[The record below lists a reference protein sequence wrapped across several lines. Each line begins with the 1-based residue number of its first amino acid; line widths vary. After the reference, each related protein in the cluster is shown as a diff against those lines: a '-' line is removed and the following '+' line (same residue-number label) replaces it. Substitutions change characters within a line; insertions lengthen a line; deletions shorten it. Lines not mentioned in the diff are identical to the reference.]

1 LIPLSV
7 TALQGCKEA
16 LTVSPDLHIQIHVLW
31 GGTRILQHTGVKT
44 AEEHFFDK
52 TDPTATLPSIPDTLS
67 PPAGTP
73 DGGCLCFVLRTG
85 FQSSQGEL
93 SSYQLADVL

>member
-1 LIPLSV
+1 M
-7 TALQGCKEA
+7 ALQGSEYA
-16 LTVSPDLHIQIHVLW
+16 LTVPPDPYTQIHVLW

-52 TDPTATLPSIPDTLS
+52 SDPTATVPSIPDTLS

-85 FQSSQGEL
+85 FQSSQGGL
-93 SSYQLADVL
+93 SCSQLADVL